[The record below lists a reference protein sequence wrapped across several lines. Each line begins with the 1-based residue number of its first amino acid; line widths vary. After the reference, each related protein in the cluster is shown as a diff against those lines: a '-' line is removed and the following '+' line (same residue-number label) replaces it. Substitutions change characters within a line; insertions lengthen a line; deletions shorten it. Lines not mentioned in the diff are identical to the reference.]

1 MSREQTAHALTEIGI
16 CRHALKVAEANC
28 RQCLV
33 ARNVALTAAAIVLA
47 AGVAIGSPNVV
58 AVTVAPVV
66 LAATFDHDLRANRA
80 LRNQAAQ
87 RIQHFTTELQRR
99 PHHG

>member
-1 MSREQTAHALTEIGI
+1 MSREQTAHALTEIGFS
-16 CRHALKVAEANC
+16 RHALLVAEENC

-33 ARNVALTAAAIVLA
+33 ARNAALAVAALVLV

-66 LAATFDHDLRANRA
+66 LAVTFDHDLRANRA